1 VPRARDVE
9 LREPGADARPCLPKL
24 GLGVVKIVAGAAVVG
39 GRWLAGNLG
48 LLRQL
53 CRAWPSQLREPRM
66 RDEPCKLCQA
76 QVKLDRHAPPHVGLK
91 LISRGPPYKDM
102 LGAGI
107 DWSYQCLDCGAIL
120 FHSTDSPDFGWRF

>member
-1 VPRARDVE
+1 
-9 LREPGADARPCLPKL
+9 
-24 GLGVVKIVAGAAVVG
+24 
-39 GRWLAGNLG
+39 
-48 LLRQL
+48 
-53 CRAWPSQLREPRM
+53 M

-91 LISRGPPYKDM
+91 LISRGKPPYKDM

-107 DWSYQCLDCGAIL
+107 DSSYQCLDCKAML